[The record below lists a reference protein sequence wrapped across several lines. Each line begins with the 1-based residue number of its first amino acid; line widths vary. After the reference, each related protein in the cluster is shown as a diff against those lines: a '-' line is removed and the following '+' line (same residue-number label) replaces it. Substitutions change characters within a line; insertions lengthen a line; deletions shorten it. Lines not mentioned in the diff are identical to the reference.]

1 MELRLPDNPTEA
13 DLVLIEQ
20 YLKSAK
26 KKLRTGKKAYQNK
39 IDIIPKQLIIY
50 QPTNRVKGDNY
61 SMRYYVGDRK
71 YKVLSLSTNDETAA
85 TEKALEKWRILSN
98 HLEGG
103 GSVFEKTIKENLD
116 EYLEHIQGLV
126 DTEQLNIK
134 TLRTKKTSLKKLRL
148 RLEIYEK
155 LSDIPVNCLDDY
167 VRWRRTKNWDRSKH
181 INNPKPPT
189 NMTINT
195 ELKDFKGFFDYCIKK
210 KRFTKDIEYPFQKI
224 DYKKSI
230 EKNPSFSDE
239 DWKHV
244 WTYSRTWVKK
254 ETTSKGKLRKNNFY
268 RIVFIE
274 FLKILSNS
282 GMRVHEALLLR
293 WSDLV
298 LREKIEIETRK
309 DKDGN
314 EKKVERKRYIARIQI
329 APETKTGRRE
339 VICPAGD
346 YFKRLKKFYR
356 EREGQNPDRNDFIFR
371 NVGTKTS
378 KNAHIG
384 NALSDSFLRR
394 KWYEFREDLFN
405 DKEIYFDE
413 NYTLHSCR
421 AYFINKRL
429 EYGVSPAVV
438 GELVGHSIKTM
449 ERHYKRIR
457 IRQLES
463 DIVRVRRRELEKYD
477 IQTFDLD
484 FR

>member
-13 DLVLIEQ
+13 DLVVIEK
-20 YLKSAK
+20 YLKEAK
-26 KKLRTGKKAYQNK
+26 RKVKAGKNAYQNK
-39 IDIIPKQLIIY
+39 KTLIAGKLIIY

-134 TLRTKKTSLKKLRL
+134 TLMTKKTSLKKLRL
-148 RLEIYEK
+148 RLEIYQK

-230 EKNPSFSDE
+230 EKNPSFTDE
-239 DWKHV
+239 DWKSV
-244 WTYSRTWVKK
+244 VMYSRTWRKK
-254 ETTSKGKLRKNNFY
+254 ATTSKGKLRKNNFY
-268 RIVFIE
+268 RIVFVE

-282 GMRVHEALLLR
+282 GMRVHEALMLR
-293 WSDLV
+293 WSDIKLQ
-298 LREKIEIETRK
+298 
-309 DKDGN
+309 
-314 EKKVERKRYIARIQI
+314 KKVEISSNTGKERDRWIAIIQI

-339 VICPAGD
+339 VICPAGI
-346 YFKRLKKFYR
+346 YLKRLKEFYKK
-356 EREGQNPDRNDFIFR
+356 EEGQLPRSDDFVFR

-394 KWYEFREDLFN
+394 LWYEFREDLFK

-421 AYFINKRL
+421 AYYINMRL
-429 EYGVSPAVV
+429 QFGVKPVFVAK
-438 GELVGHSIKTM
+438 LVGHSIKTM
-449 ERHYKRIR
+449 EKHYENIKL
-457 IRQLES
+457 RQLTAELVNVKRKEMEES
-463 DIVRVRRRELEKYD
+463 DF
-477 IQTFDLD
+477 QTFDMD
-484 FR
+484 FL